1 MYKLHTSAVYPTI
14 SHFFRGYRL
23 PGRGT
28 RRKFMGV
35 EAGLTEEA
43 QKRVHERRRVSLQE
57 SLGRD
62 AGDLLMFICCRNQH
76 VFFNNVTGLG
86 LKCETYRCD
95 LDGFIVDDC

>member
-1 MYKLHTSAVYPTI
+1 
-14 SHFFRGYRL
+14 
-23 PGRGT
+23 
-28 RRKFMGV
+28 MGV

-76 VFFNNVTGLG
+76 VFFKQRYGAGIEVQNINV
-86 LKCETYRCD
+86 
-95 LDGFIVDDC
+95 I

>member
-1 MYKLHTSAVYPTI
+1 
-14 SHFFRGYRL
+14 
-23 PGRGT
+23 
-28 RRKFMGV
+28 MGV

-76 VFFNNVTGLG
+76 VFF
-86 LKCETYRCD
+86 
-95 LDGFIVDDC
+95 